1 MYWITS
7 TKDSGYKKAVFIT
20 NNLLFCNVFAT
31 IIKNIYIRRMNFHF
45 ITCFIVILCSFSFS
59 LESGRSLFRKINS
72 RQPVITMKSKK
83 NPKKKFTRSDWYYY
97 KDPLFTVFDENFFFS
112 HLLPKNGITIY
123 HDNTNAAHIS
133 FDELN
138 IMLETL
144 VSEVKKEK
152 NEYTYFT
159 LIKNKNFN
167 RKKKCGLLI
176 VKCKKY
182 PLIIKLFIEHPSTL
196 INPLCKGFENRI
208 FHFMGHGSN
217 RHLAGLTRISN
228 LERLKE
234 KIKKSDWK
242 IILPRKWF
250 WIPRDPKWI
259 EISGENIEK
268 NTILTTTIPGIYA
281 IIADELK
288 ENKTYAISSTQ
299 RHEIVMKFCNDMQV
313 TIDPHID
320 NFMVEKKD
328 GVLSI
333 AIVDT
338 EHFQTLVGMQ
348 EDIRFQNYTEWY
360 VTLSGKAIKDFF
372 FTSKADHLKCLEKRT
387 I

>member
-1 MYWITS
+1 
-7 TKDSGYKKAVFIT
+7 
-20 NNLLFCNVFAT
+20 
-31 IIKNIYIRRMNFHF
+31 MNFYYF
-45 ITCFIVILCSFSFS
+45 ICFIIVIFFSNFS
-59 LESGRSLFRKINS
+59 LSGRSPFRKIDC
-72 RQPVITMKSKK
+72 RQPTITMKSKK
-83 NPKKKFTRSDWYYY
+83 NPEKEFIRSDWNYH
-97 KDPLFTVFDENFFFS
+97 KDPLFTVFDEDFFFS
-112 HLLPKNGITIY
+112 HLLPKNGINAQTN
-123 HDNTNAAHIS
+123 NTSDTHIT
-133 FDELN
+133 FQELDT
-138 IMLETL
+138 MLETL
-144 VSEVKKEK
+144 VSEVKKGK
-152 NEYTYFT
+152 NEYTYFS

-217 RHLAGLTRISN
+217 RHLAGLTRIPN

-234 KIKKSDWK
+234 KVKKSHWN

-250 WIPRDPKWI
+250 WIPHDPKWI
-259 EISGENIEK
+259 EISGEHIEQD
-268 NTILTTTIPGIYA
+268 TILTTTVPGIYA

-288 ENKTYAISSTQ
+288 EDKKYAIPSTE

-328 GVLSI
+328 GILSI

-338 EHFQTLVGMQ
+338 EHFQTLVGMK
-348 EDIRFQNYTEWY
+348 EDIQFQNYTEWY
-360 VTLSGKAIKDFF
+360 VTLSGKAIKDCF
-372 FTSKADHLKCLEKRT
+372 FTSKADHLECLEKRT
-387 I
+387 T